1 MMREPAIQRMIVDV
15 KSSDNRVQITG
26 YVKQIVENDH
36 IILNDKTGDIKVDIK
51 VVEFPFKKNDLI
63 NAIGELNI
71 TTGGE
76 KEIGA
81 EIIQDKNKLN
91 FEYYRKL
98 YEIKKE
104 LNLV

>member
-1 MMREPAIQRMIVDV
+1 MREPAIQRMINDV
-15 KSSDNRVQITG
+15 KNTDIRVQITG
-26 YVKQIVENDH
+26 FVKDIVENDY

-51 VVEFPFKKNDLI
+51 GVELSFKNNDLI
-63 NAIGELNI
+63 NIIGELNI
-71 TTGGE
+71 NVGGE

-81 EIIQDKNKLN
+81 EIIQDKKNLN
-91 FEYYRKL
+91 FEYYQKL

>member
-1 MMREPAIQRMIVDV
+1 MREPAIQRMIKDV
-15 KSSDNRVQITG
+15 KSSDSRVQITG

-63 NAIGELNI
+63 NVLGELNI
-71 TTGGE
+71 SMEGE
-76 KEIGA
+76 KEVSA

-91 FEYYRKL
+91 FEYYQKL